1 MEINKI
7 ATTVYMEMT
16 PNPNTMKFV
25 TNRLIVEGDFG
36 CEYKSLEEAK
46 DSSSLAEK
54 LFNFPFV
61 QNVYIIGNFVSIT
74 QNGTINWDFVNLEL
88 RELVTEHL
96 KTNDWAI
103 EKELKSTSSENQ
115 EKNDSLPTP
124 SLEPQHNITSELDE
138 KIVAI
143 LDEYVRPAVENDG
156 GAIEFNSFKDGIV
169 TVTLK
174 GACSGCPSS
183 TQTLK
188 GGVESLLKSMLPEV
202 TEVVAEL

>member
-1 MEINKI
+1 MEINKA

-25 TNRLIVEGDFG
+25 ANRLIVAGDYG
-36 CEYKSLEEAK
+36 CEYKTIEEAK
-46 DSSSLAEK
+46 DSSKLAEQ

-61 QNVYIIGNFVSIT
+61 QNVFIIGNFVSIT

-88 RELVTEHL
+88 RDLVTETL

-103 EKELKSTSSENQ
+103 EKEPELINEPQT
-115 EKNDSLPTP
+115 DSLPKP
-124 SLEPQHNITSELDE
+124 SSLEPQHKITSELDE

-156 GAIEFNSFKDGIV
+156 GAIEFTSFKDGVV

>member
-1 MEINKI
+1 MEINKG

-25 TNRLIVEGDFG
+25 ANRLIVEGDYG
-36 CEYKSLEEAK
+36 CEYKSIEEATG
-46 DSSSLAEK
+46 SSMLAEN

-61 QNVYIIGNFVSIT
+61 QNVFIIGNFVSIT
-74 QNGTINWDFVNLEL
+74 QNGTINFDFVNLEL
-88 RELVTEHL
+88 RELITEFL

-103 EKELKSTSSENQ
+103 EKELQEDTSQSTQS
-115 EKNDSLPTP
+115 KDSLPTP
-124 SLEPQHNITSELDE
+124 NTEPQHKITSELDE

-156 GAIEFNSFKDGIV
+156 GAIEFTSFKDGVV

>member
-25 TNRLIVEGDFG
+25 ANRLIVEGDYG
-36 CEYKSLEEAK
+36 CEYKSAEQAK
-46 DSSSLAEK
+46 NSSKLAEQ
-54 LFNFPFV
+54 LFAFPFV

-88 RELVTEHL
+88 RELITEHL
-96 KTNDWAI
+96 KANDWAI
-103 EKELKSTSSENQ
+103 EKELQLTSLQNNI
-115 EKNDSLPTP
+115 KDDSLPTP
-124 SLEPQHNITSELDE
+124 SLEPQHKITSELDK

-156 GAIEFNSFKDGIV
+156 GAIEFTSFKDGVV